1 MTEASSFSQ
10 TLFSGAM
17 PVQGSTEGPLPSSGK
32 SSYCGDTALPSSNG
46 GVRIETNA
54 PQPGRLTLLTLL
66 LDIGYIASLIISKL
80 LLIFMKP

>member
-54 PQPGRLTLLTLL
+54 PQPGRLTLL